1 MKKQLLSLVA
11 ASLVCVVKAQT
22 VTPVVLSN
30 QGGHSV
36 VSGNSI
42 SWTIGEPVSETY
54 SITSNI
60 ATMGFHQPE
69 IGLVTMLSQQSGDP
83 GGVLVYP
90 NPVRDMLTVNF
101 KGMEEG
107 QYSLVLFDNL
117 GKLISRSEAYITGSN
132 QLVQLKIN
140 EVAAG
145 NYFLQVE
152 NKNFNKTIKINKI
165 N

>member
-1 MKKQLLSLVA
+1 MKKQLLSFLA
-11 ASLVCVVKAQT
+11 ATFVLVVKAQT

-30 QGGHSV
+30 QGGYSV

-42 SWTIGEPVSETY
+42 SWTVGEPVSETY
-54 SITSNI
+54 STTNNM

-69 IGLVTMLSQQSGDP
+69 LGLITMLSQQSADP
-83 GGVLVYP
+83 GSVLVYP
-90 NPVRDMLTVNF
+90 NPVRDLLTVNF

-107 QYSLVLFDNL
+107 KYNLMLFDNL
-117 GKLISRSEAYITGSN
+117 GKLISKSEASITENN

-152 NKNFNKTIKINKI
+152 NKSFNKTIKINKI

>member
-1 MKKQLLSLVA
+1 MKKQLLSLLA
-11 ASLVCVVKAQT
+11 ASFVFVAKAQT

-30 QGGHSV
+30 QGGYSV
-36 VSGNSI
+36 VSGNSV

-54 SITSNI
+54 SNTNNM

-69 IGLVTMLSQQSGDP
+69 IGLLTMLSQQSGDP
-83 GGVLVYP
+83 GSVLVFP
-90 NPVRDMLTVNF
+90 NPVRDMLSVNF

-117 GKLISRSEAYITGSN
+117 GKLISKSEASITGSN

>member
-1 MKKQLLSLVA
+1 MKKQLLSLAVA
-11 ASLVCVVKAQT
+11 SFVFAAKAQT

-30 QGGHSV
+30 QGGYSV

-42 SWTIGEPVSETY
+42 SWTVGEPVSETY
-54 SITSNI
+54 STTNNI

-69 IGLVTMLSQQSGDP
+69 IGLLTMLSQQSGDP
-83 GGVLVYP
+83 GSVLVYP
-90 NPVRDMLTVNF
+90 NPVRDLLTVNF
-101 KGMEEG
+101 KGMDEG

-117 GKLISRSEAYITGSN
+117 GKLISRSDASITSSN

-145 NYFLQVE
+145 NYFLQIE
-152 NKNFNKTIKINKI
+152 NRSFNKTIKINKI